1 VAGATQYLGYLDPP
15 CLPSVIGFFGYLL
28 FLWQFAT
35 FLMTITSK
43 SQLHDPGFPSLHAM
57 FLHAA
62 NTINKPE
69 DTYLIRKEKGVW
81 NEISYAEVLDKAS
94 CLGSYFLENGLQKGD
109 RVAMVME
116 NSPEFY
122 FIDQAL
128 QKLGMINISIYPTLT
143 ADETAFILNDSGAKI
158 LFTGN
163 HFLLKKFKK
172 VETMCPDVLRII
184 SMPEDID
191 TNDKFLTFSQALEI
205 GRSNKEKWNDTAESM
220 YAKVTRDDI
229 ATFIYTSGTTGVP
242 KGAMLTHGNFLTN
255 CFDAIDLV
263 PDINKHDRYLSFL
276 PLSHVYERMAT
287 NYLSQYVGAQ
297 IAFSESVDKVAQ
309 NINEVNPTLM
319 ACVPRL
325 LERIHD
331 KVAKNA
337 KESGKVKF
345 AIFRWALRVGDKVR
359 RLKEEGKTPGPLLA
373 LSYSIGEKLVY
384 SKIKAKMGGRMK
396 LFVSGG
402 GALPPH
408 VGEFFANLGLKVQE
422 GFGLT
427 ETSPFMTVN
436 EFHRQLYG
444 TVGRVAPR
452 QQVAIQ
458 NIDTKEMIT
467 VQDYFSFDPNFACEE
482 GEILAKGPNIMKGY
496 WNKPDETAN
505 VFDAEGWFHTGDIGR
520 FDRGYLKITD
530 RLKNMLVTSLG
541 KNIYPTQLENN
552 FLRSSRIEQIF
563 IIGDKREFVT
573 AIVVPNREDMQ
584 PELGLPD
591 SYFVENDPFVQDEKV
606 IAWVAG
612 EVKRLNENVAK
623 FERVKEFL
631 VKRNPFSVEDGDMTI
646 TLKIKR
652 KVVMEKF
659 ADHIEGLYN

>member
-1 VAGATQYLGYLDPP
+1 
-15 CLPSVIGFFGYLL
+15 
-28 FLWQFAT
+28 
-35 FLMTITSK
+35 
-43 SQLHDPGFPSLHAM
+43 
-57 FLHAA
+57 
-62 NTINKPE
+62 
-69 DTYLIRKEKGVW
+69 
-81 NEISYAEVLDKAS
+81 
-94 CLGSYFLENGLQKGD
+94 
-109 RVAMVME
+109 
-116 NSPEFY
+116 
-122 FIDQAL
+122 
-128 QKLGMINISIYPTLT
+128 
-143 ADETAFILNDSGAKI
+143 
-158 LFTGN
+158 
-163 HFLLKKFKK
+163 
-172 VETMCPDVLRII
+172 
-184 SMPEDID
+184 
-191 TNDKFLTFSQALEI
+191 
-205 GRSNKEKWNDTAESM
+205 
-220 YAKVTRDDI
+220 
-229 ATFIYTSGTTGVP
+229 
-242 KGAMLTHGNFLTN
+242 
-255 CFDAIDLV
+255 
-263 PDINKHDRYLSFL
+263 
-276 PLSHVYERMAT
+276 
-287 NYLSQYVGAQ
+287 
-297 IAFSESVDKVAQ
+297 
-309 NINEVNPTLM
+309 
-319 ACVPRL
+319 
-325 LERIHD
+325 
-331 KVAKNA
+331 
-337 KESGKVKF
+337 
-345 AIFRWALRVGDKVR
+345 
-359 RLKEEGKTPGPLLA
+359 
-373 LSYSIGEKLVY
+373 
-384 SKIKAKMGGRMK
+384 MGGRMK

>member
-1 VAGATQYLGYLDPP
+1 
-15 CLPSVIGFFGYLL
+15 
-28 FLWQFAT
+28 
-35 FLMTITSK
+35 
-43 SQLHDPGFPSLHAM
+43 M

-62 NTINKPE
+62 TQIHKPE
-69 DTYLIRKEKGVW
+69 KTYLIRKEKGVW
-81 NEISYAEVLDKAS
+81 VEYSYRDVLERAQKIAAW
-94 CLGSYFLENGLQKGD
+94 LLEAGLVKGD
-109 RVAMVME
+109 RVALIID

-143 ADETAFILNDSGAKI
+143 AEETAFILNDSGSRV
-158 LFTGN
+158 LFIGN
-163 HFLLKKFKK
+163 HFLMKKFKK
-172 VETMCPDVLRII
+172 VENQCKEVMKVVSFLKDITTDEKYSTFDQILEEGGALLSKWNARIEEI
-184 SMPEDID
+184 FSGVNREDI
-191 TNDKFLTFSQALEI
+191 S
-205 GRSNKEKWNDTAESM
+205 
-220 YAKVTRDDI
+220 
-229 ATFIYTSGTTGVP
+229 TFIYTSGTTGVP
-242 KGAMLTHGNFLTN
+242 KGAMLSHGNFLTN

-263 PDINKHDRYLSFL
+263 PDINKDDRYLSFL

-287 NYLSQYVGAQ
+287 NYLGQYVGAEV
-297 IAFSESVDKVAQ
+297 AFCESVDKVAQ
-309 NINEVNPTLM
+309 NIGEIHPTLM

-331 KVAKNA
+331 KVVKNA
-337 KESGKVKF
+337 RDSGKLKF
-345 AIFRWALRVGDKVR
+345 AIFKWALKVGDKYR
-359 RLKEEGKTPGPLLA
+359 IKKELGKSTGIFLA
-373 LSYSIGEKLVY
+373 LEYYLGDKLVY

-427 ETSPFMTVN
+427 ETSPFITVN

-458 NIDTKEMIT
+458 DVESKEMIT
-467 VQDYFSFDPNFACEE
+467 VQTYASFKPDFECAE

-496 WNKPDETAN
+496 WNNPAETAK
-505 VFDAEGWFHTGDIGR
+505 VFDADGWFHTGDIGR

-530 RLKNMLVTSLG
+530 RLKNMLVTSGG
-541 KNIYPTQLENN
+541 KNVFPTQVENVY
-552 FLRSSRIEQIF
+552 LRSNKIEQIF
-563 IIGDKREFVT
+563 IIGDNEEYLT
-573 AIVVPNREDMQ
+573 AIIVPSREELEA
-584 PELGLPD
+584 ELGLGED
-591 SYFVENDPFVQDEKV
+591 FFQQKEVFVDDQKV
-606 IAWVAG
+606 RTWLQSDIKQYS
-612 EVKRLNENVAK
+612 ESLAK

-631 VKRNPFSVEDGDMTI
+631 IKRNPFSVDDGDMTI

-659 ADHIEGLYN
+659 AKEIEAIYRK

>member
-1 VAGATQYLGYLDPP
+1 
-15 CLPSVIGFFGYLL
+15 
-28 FLWQFAT
+28 
-35 FLMTITSK
+35 
-43 SQLHDPGFPSLHAM
+43 M

-62 NTINKPE
+62 NVIHNPE
-69 DTYLIRKEKGVW
+69 HTYLIRKVKGTWV
-81 NEISYAEVLDKAS
+81 EYSYQYVLDAVNQIAS
-94 CLGSYFLENGLQKGD
+94 NFLELGLQKGD
-109 RVAMVME
+109 RVALVME
-116 NSPEFY
+116 NCPEFY
-122 FIDQAL
+122 CIDQAL
-128 QKLGMINISIYPTLT
+128 QKLGMVNVSIYPTLT
-143 ADETAFILNDSGAKI
+143 AEETAFILNDSGAKM
-158 LFTGN
+158 LFVGN

-172 VETMCPDVLRII
+172 VEGICPAVIQVV
-184 SMPEDID
+184 SFPADIEQSE
-191 TNDKFLTFSQALEI
+191 KFVTYDHFLQLGAELFPKW
-205 GRSNKEKWNDTAESM
+205 KEKAEQIFKEVGREDVS
-220 YAKVTRDDI
+220 
-229 ATFIYTSGTTGVP
+229 TFIYTSGTTGVP

-263 PDINKHDRYLSFL
+263 PDINKNDRYLSFL

-287 NYLSQYVGAQ
+287 NYLGQYVGAQ
-297 IAFSESVDKVAQ
+297 VAFSESVDKVAQ
-309 NINEVNPTLM
+309 NITEIKPTLM

-331 KVAKNA
+331 KVVKNA
-337 KESGKVKF
+337 RESGKTKF
-345 AIFRWALRVGDKVR
+345 AIFNWALKVGEKARNQKDA
-359 RLKEEGKTPGPLLA
+359 GKSLGPM
-373 LSYSIGEKLVY
+373 LSLSHSIAEKLVY

-427 ETSPFMTVN
+427 ETSPFITVN
-436 EFHRQLYG
+436 EFHRQVYG

-458 NIDTKEMIT
+458 NIETKEMIT
-467 VQDYFSFDPNFACEE
+467 VQDFKSFKPDFACIE

-496 WNKPDETAN
+496 WNNPEETAK
-505 VFDAEGWFHTGDIGR
+505 VFDADGWFHTGDIGC

-552 FLRSSRIEQIF
+552 YLKSIRIEQIF
-563 IIGDKREFVT
+563 IIGDKQEYVS
-573 AIVVPNREDMQ
+573 AIVVPNREEMQ
-584 PELGLPD
+584 PALGLPD
-591 SYFVENDPFVQDEKV
+591 SYFENADPFITDDQVRE
-606 IAWVAG
+606 W
-612 EVKRLNENVAK
+612 LNPEIKKLSENLAK
-623 FERVKEFL
+623 FERIKEFII
-631 VKRNPFSVEDGDMTI
+631 KRNPFSVEDGDMTI

-659 ADHIEGLYN
+659 ANEIAEMYK

>member
-1 VAGATQYLGYLDPP
+1 
-15 CLPSVIGFFGYLL
+15 
-28 FLWQFAT
+28 
-35 FLMTITSK
+35 
-43 SQLHDPGFPSLHAM
+43 
-57 FLHAA
+57 
-62 NTINKPE
+62 
-69 DTYLIRKEKGVW
+69 
-81 NEISYAEVLDKAS
+81 
-94 CLGSYFLENGLQKGD
+94 
-109 RVAMVME
+109 
-116 NSPEFY
+116 
-122 FIDQAL
+122 
-128 QKLGMINISIYPTLT
+128 
-143 ADETAFILNDSGAKI
+143 
-158 LFTGN
+158 
-163 HFLLKKFKK
+163 
-172 VETMCPDVLRII
+172 
-184 SMPEDID
+184 
-191 TNDKFLTFSQALEI
+191 
-205 GRSNKEKWNDTAESM
+205 
-220 YAKVTRDDI
+220 
-229 ATFIYTSGTTGVP
+229 
-242 KGAMLTHGNFLTN
+242 
-255 CFDAIDLV
+255 
-263 PDINKHDRYLSFL
+263 
-276 PLSHVYERMAT
+276 
-287 NYLSQYVGAQ
+287 
-297 IAFSESVDKVAQ
+297 
-309 NINEVNPTLM
+309 
-319 ACVPRL
+319 
-325 LERIHD
+325 
-331 KVAKNA
+331 
-337 KESGKVKF
+337 
-345 AIFRWALRVGDKVR
+345 
-359 RLKEEGKTPGPLLA
+359 
-373 LSYSIGEKLVY
+373 
-384 SKIKAKMGGRMK
+384 
-396 LFVSGG
+396 
-402 GALPPH
+402 
-408 VGEFFANLGLKVQE
+408 LGLKVQE